1 MTAGCDYLILG
12 AGSAGAVL
20 ANRLSADETA
30 SVMLVE
36 AGGAATACS
45 WPCRASMPRSCPT
58 FPAATPMRPAIMIG
72 ERGADLIMR
81 S

>member
-36 AGGAATACS
+36 AGGCS
-45 WPCRASMPRSCPT
+45 DSLLVAMPGVDASVMPT